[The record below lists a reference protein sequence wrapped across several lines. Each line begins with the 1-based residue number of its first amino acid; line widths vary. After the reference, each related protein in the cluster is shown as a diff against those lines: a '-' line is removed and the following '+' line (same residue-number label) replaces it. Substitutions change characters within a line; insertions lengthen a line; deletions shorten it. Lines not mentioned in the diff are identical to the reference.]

1 MLFFGVMI
9 IIFFIGVK
17 LFEMN
22 GFTVGLTAFLSLSV
36 CCAILCSVI
45 EDSLLEFSRKLTGAY
60 RYISTKVKFM

>member
-1 MLFFGVMI
+1 MLFLLVMI
-9 IIFFIGVK
+9 IIFFIGAK

-45 EDSLLEFSRKLTGAY
+45 EDTLMEFSRKLAGAY
-60 RYISTKVKFM
+60 RYITSKVKFM